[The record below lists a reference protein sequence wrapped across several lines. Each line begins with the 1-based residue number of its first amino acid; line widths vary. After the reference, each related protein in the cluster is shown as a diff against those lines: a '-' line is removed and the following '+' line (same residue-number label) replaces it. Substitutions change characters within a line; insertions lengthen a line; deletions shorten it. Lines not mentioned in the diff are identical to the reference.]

1 MKIKL
6 NNKDLKLI
14 KLKIDKIKA
23 KSSLKRVK
31 EIKLYTIYYIF
42 IIHILIENI
51 FLINFEI
58 YFTAINKLK
67 FMLLILNK

>member
-42 IIHILIENI
+42 IIHILIKNI
-51 FLINFEI
+51 FLINFEF

>member
-6 NNKDLKLI
+6 NNKELKLI
-14 KLKIDKIKA
+14 KLKLDKIKA

-31 EIKLYTIYYIF
+31 EIKLYKIYSIF
-42 IIHILIENI
+42 TLHILIKNI
-51 FLINFEI
+51 FLINFEF

-67 FMLLILNK
+67 FML

>member
-1 MKIKL
+1 LKIKL

-42 IIHILIENI
+42 IIHILIKNI
-51 FLINFEI
+51 FLINFEF

>member
-1 MKIKL
+1 LKIKL
-6 NNKDLKLI
+6 NNKKLKLI
-14 KLKIDKIKA
+14 KLKLDKIKA

-31 EIKLYTIYYIF
+31 EIKLYTIYSIF
-42 IIHILIENI
+42 IIHILIKNI
-51 FLINFEI
+51 FLINFEF

>member
-42 IIHILIENI
+42 IIHILIKNI
-51 FLINFEI
+51 FLKKYNVIFSENNII
-58 YFTAINKLK
+58 YIKQIHIFY
-67 FMLLILNK
+67 